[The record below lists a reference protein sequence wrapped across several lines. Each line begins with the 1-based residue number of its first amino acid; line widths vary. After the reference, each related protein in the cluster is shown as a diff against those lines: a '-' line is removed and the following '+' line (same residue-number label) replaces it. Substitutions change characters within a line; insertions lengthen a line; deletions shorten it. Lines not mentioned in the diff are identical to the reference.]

1 MLFSVIVPVY
11 NTEKYLRKCLESI
24 QEQDFDDYELIIVDD
39 GSTDGCSR
47 LCDEFCTEFNALGK
61 VSKAKVIHQKN
72 AGLAGARNR
81 GIKEASGEW
90 LWFVDSDDFIV
101 PGALATLCERMSY
114 AKGDL
119 YAFQYIKVDEAG
131 DNPEYIFFR
140 ENQTQIRIKN
150 EGDLFWNYTDRIF
163 NYSEGWEA
171 WSRLFKRSI
180 IEENGL
186 CFKDTGKIFAEDICF
201 LAEYMMCIEFE
212 IRLVNYLYCY
222 RQRDTSIMRSLDQKT
237 VYPRLINLL
246 EDIYNEAKRLK
257 KKQIVKN
264 FKDILWALLAY
275 QIQYKFEEMSDD
287 ELRDA
292 IENST
297 RQGSVG
303 KMVRGKKEA
312 LLKVVEGDRNRKGNI

>member
-24 QEQDFDDYELIIVDD
+24 REQDFDDYELIIVDD
-39 GSTDGCSR
+39 GSTDGCPQI
-47 LCDEFCTEFNALGK
+47 CDEFCTQFNAPGK
-61 VSKAKVIHQKN
+61 ASKAKVIHQEN

-81 GIKEASGEW
+81 GIREASGEW

-101 PGALATLCERMSY
+101 PGALATLSERMSY

-150 EGDLFWNYTDRIF
+150 EGDLCWNYTDRIF
-163 NYSEGWEA
+163 NYAEGWEA
-171 WSRLFKRSI
+171 WSRLYKRSI

-186 CFKDTGKIFAEDICF
+186 WFKDTKKVFAEDICF

-222 RQRDTSIMRSLDQKT
+222 RQRDNSIMHT
-237 VYPRLINLL
+237 VNQHTITQRIFEMLA
-246 EDIYNEAKRLK
+246 DIYGEAKRHN
-257 KKQIVKN
+257 KKQILKNYETICYSFLKTQIVKL
-264 FKDILWALLAY
+264 DMLT
-275 QIQYKFEEMSDD
+275 DD
-287 ELRDA
+287 EICEA
-292 IENST
+292 IDT
-297 RQGSVG
+297 GCKKRKIG
-303 KMVRGKKEA
+303 KHIKKIKTE
-312 LLKVVEGDRNRKGNI
+312 LINVVKGNRTRKQK

>member
-24 QEQDFDDYELIIVDD
+24 REQDFDDYELIIVDD
-39 GSTDGCSR
+39 GSTDGCPQI
-47 LCDEFCTEFNALGK
+47 CDEFCTQFNAPGK
-61 VSKAKVIHQKN
+61 ASNAKVIHQEN

-81 GIKEASGEW
+81 GIREASGEW

-101 PGALATLCERMSY
+101 PGALATLSERMSY

-150 EGDLFWNYTDRIF
+150 EGDLCWNYTDRIF
-163 NYSEGWEA
+163 NYAEGWEA
-171 WSRLFKRSI
+171 WSRLYKRSI

-186 CFKDTGKIFAEDICF
+186 WFKDTKKVFAEDICF

-222 RQRDTSIMRSLDQKT
+222 RQRESSIMGSLNQHAVFSKHFD
-237 VYPRLINLL
+237 LL
-246 EDIYNEAKRLK
+246 EDIFFEAKRFG
-257 KKQIVKN
+257 KKQIVKE
-264 FKDILWALLAY
+264 FDKLCL
-275 QIQYKFEEMSDD
+275 
-287 ELRDA
+287 
-292 IENST
+292 
-297 RQGSVG
+297 
-303 KMVRGKKEA
+303 A
-312 LLKVVEGDRNRKGNI
+312 LLKTQIAKFDLLSDSELCESIQQGSNGRGIGKYINKVRHGLIQVVKGERVRN

>member
-24 QEQDFDDYELIIVDD
+24 REQDFDDYELIIVDD

-47 LCDEFCTEFNALGK
+47 ICDEFCTEFNALGK

-101 PGALATLCERMSY
+101 PGALATLSERMSY

-150 EGDLFWNYTDRIF
+150 EGDLCWNYTDRIF
-163 NYSEGWEA
+163 NYAEGWEA

-180 IEENGL
+180 IEENRL
-186 CFKDTGKIFAEDICF
+186 QFKDTKKVFAEDICF

-222 RQRDTSIMRSLDQKT
+222 RQRESSIMGSLNQHAVFSKHFD
-237 VYPRLINLL
+237 LL
-246 EDIYNEAKRLK
+246 EDIFFEAKRFE
-257 KKQIVKN
+257 KKQIVKEYD
-264 FKDILWALLAY
+264 KICL
-275 QIQYKFEEMSDD
+275 
-287 ELRDA
+287 
-292 IENST
+292 
-297 RQGSVG
+297 
-303 KMVRGKKEA
+303 A
-312 LLKVVEGDRNRKGNI
+312 LLKNQLQKFNLITDDEMCEAIEAGCKIGSIGRYIKKIRPELNSEVKGNRPRG